1 MSPETNMPEP
11 PDVTAK
17 LEAPE
22 HLHRT
27 EQLETEPLGTVPAD
41 HTALSPAP
49 STAAASSG
57 VPEPTG
63 WTARG
68 VRMRTVVLGLV
79 LLAVS
84 ATTLVRVLTGVDVD
98 DSLVALVLLVVA
110 GVLLLGGGVASAAR
124 EARAGRA
131 RR

>member
-1 MSPETNMPEP
+1 MDMSPGTNTPEP
-11 PDVTAK
+11 PDPTAE
-17 LEAPE
+17 LEGPE
-22 HLHRT
+22 HLPRT
-27 EQLETEPLGTVPAD
+27 EQLEPLGPAAAD
-41 HTALSPAP
+41 YTPAP
-49 STAAASSG
+49 AAASPPAVPSDLPQPSG
-57 VPEPTG
+57 
-63 WTARG
+63 WAARG

-98 DSLVALVLLVVA
+98 ASLVALVLLVVA
-110 GVLLLGGGVASAAR
+110 GALLLGGGVASAAR

>member
-1 MSPETNMPEP
+1 MSPESSTPES
-11 PDVTAK
+11 PDPTIH
-17 LEAPE
+17 LEEPD
-22 HLHRT
+22 
-27 EQLETEPLGTVPAD
+27 QLETTTDAG
-41 HTALSPAP
+41 HPAP
-49 STAAASSG
+49 LATDREAAAAG
-57 VPEPTG
+57 PPDLPEPSA
-63 WTARG
+63 WAARG

-84 ATTLVRVLTGVDVD
+84 ATTLLRVLTDIHVD
-98 DSLVALVLLVVA
+98 DSLVVLILLVVA